1 MSLAKTTLEQW
12 AVLAAVV
19 DQGGFAQAAAAL
31 NRSQSAV
38 SYSIARLQESLDLPL
53 LVGEG
58 RKSVLTPHGQTLLKR
73 ARELLKEMD
82 MLEFLARSLKQG
94 WESELKLVVDAAFPR
109 DRLLR
114 IVEELQHTCPET
126 QIHVSDVVLSGAEQA
141 IVEGGAD
148 LVVTSRVPPGYLSD
162 WLLDVT
168 FVAVARADHPLL
180 QLERELTT
188 SDLVHHVQ
196 AVVRDSGTLH
206 PRDEG
211 WLGAERRFTVSSME
225 ASLSTVA
232 AGLAYAWLPEHMLTE
247 QLQHGALKPLPLV
260 TGGSRSVS
268 LHMVLVHPEVLG
280 PAARAASAAFHR
292 DSNPTGRTAP
302 T

>member
-1 MSLAKTTLEQW
+1 
-12 AVLAAVV
+12 
-19 DQGGFAQAAAAL
+19 
-31 NRSQSAV
+31 
-38 SYSIARLQESLDLPL
+38 
-53 LVGEG
+53 
-58 RKSVLTPHGQTLLKR
+58 
-73 ARELLKEMD
+73 MD

-109 DRLLR
+109 ERLLR
-114 IVEELQHTCPET
+114 IVEELQRTCPDT
-126 QIHVSDVVLSGAEQA
+126 QIQLSDVVLSGAEQA

-148 LVVTSRVPPGYLSD
+148 LVVTSRVPPGHLSD

-168 FVAVARADHPLL
+168 FVAV
-180 QLERELTT
+180 
-188 SDLVHHVQ
+188 
-196 AVVRDSGTLH
+196 VRDSGTAQ

-225 ASLSTVA
+225 ASLATVS

-247 QLQHGALKPLPLV
+247 LLQRGTLKPLPLV
-260 TGGSRSVS
+260 AGGARSVS
-268 LHMVLVHPEVLG
+268 LYAVMLHPEVLG

-292 DSNPTGRTAP
+292 DSNPSGRTAP

>member
-1 MSLAKTTLEQW
+1 MSLSKTTLEQW
-12 AVLAAVV
+12 AVLATVV

-53 LVGEG
+53 LVVEG

-82 MLEFLARSLKQG
+82 MLEFMARSLKQG

-114 IVEELQHTCPET
+114 IVEQLRQTCPDT
-126 QIHVSDVVLSGAEQA
+126 QIQVSDVVLSGAEQA

-168 FVAVARADHPLL
+168 FVAVARTEHPLF
-180 QLERELTT
+180 QLERELTST
-188 SDLVHHVQ
+188 DLVHHVQ
-196 AVVRDSGTLH
+196 AVVRDSGTVN

-225 ASLSTVA
+225 ASLATVS
-232 AGLAYAWLPEHMLTE
+232 AGLAFAWLPEHMLTDE
-247 QLQHGALKPLPLV
+247 LQRGALKLLPLV

-268 LHMVLVHPEVLG
+268 LHVVLLHPEALG
-280 PAARAASAAFHR
+280 PAARAAFAAFHR
-292 DSNPTGRTAP
+292 DRDPAGRLGP
-302 T
+302 S